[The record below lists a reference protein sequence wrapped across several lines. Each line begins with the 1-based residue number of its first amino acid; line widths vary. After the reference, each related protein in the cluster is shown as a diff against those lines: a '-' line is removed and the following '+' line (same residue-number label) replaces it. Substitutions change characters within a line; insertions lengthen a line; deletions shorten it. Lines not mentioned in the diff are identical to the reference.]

1 MKFKIVLAALMLA
14 PGLATAQEF
23 DQQQLQDLLG
33 NNNIR
38 WARHMGFNPQI
49 VRAVESQNADE
60 LTLDEIKRRDQE
72 WRAADPASSKLIQ
85 DITQNEVASYFRRR
99 VEDNPNI
106 FEVFLTDNQGANVAA
121 YPPTSDYWQGD
132 EEKFSNAWNGGQGKL
147 FIGSPEFDEST
158 NKTQIQISTPVISG
172 YQTVGILVMGVAVDA
187 IISDE

>member
-23 DQQQLQDLLG
+23 DQQQLQELLG

-49 VRAVESQNADE
+49 VRAVETQNAVE

-72 WRAADPASSKLIQ
+72 WRQADPASSMLIQ
-85 DITQNEVASYFRRR
+85 EVTQNEVARYFRRR
-99 VEDNPNI
+99 VEDNPSI

-132 EEKFSNAWNGGQGKL
+132 EEKFSNAWNGGQGQL
-147 FIGSPEFDEST
+147 FIGPPEFDEST

-172 YQTVGILVMGVAVDA
+172 YQTVGVLVMGVAVDA
-187 IISDE
+187 LISDE